1 VEPAET
7 TCVCTALRMATRS
20 VDRLYGRAFSEAELT
35 VTSYSILSRLAKDGP
50 LSISQLAERMAVDR
64 TTCTRE
70 VTPMVTSGL
79 VDMTIGSDRRR
90 RVLRLTASGEQ
101 RLKQGRPPWSRVQ
114 QVVADEFGEEA
125 VVDLINSLRR
135 LLESSER
142 LNAL

>member
-1 VEPAET
+1 
-7 TCVCTALRMATRS
+7 MATRS
-20 VDRLYGRAFSEAELT
+20 VDRLYERAFSEADLT